1 MSEWRETDIGLV
13 PHDWNV
19 VRFKE
24 LLQIPLKN
32 GVNKPS
38 RVRGIGDYKMVN
50 MNEIFAHD
58 VIKDIPMEFVELND
72 NEQSTSLLE
81 KNDLLFARQSLVFE
95 GAGKCSIYTGNNE
108 KVCFEGHL
116 IRARINSKKSNPEF
130 YYYFFSSSYGKRFI
144 RTITE
149 QAVVA
154 GIRGSDLKELRIPYP
169 PKQQQD
175 GAVDILSCLDR
186 KIENLRKQNETLEAI
201 AQTLFKHW
209 FVDFEFPNADGKPY
223 KSSGGAMEPSELGD
237 IPAGWCAST
246 LGNEFDIAIGR
257 TPPRKESEWFST
269 NATDIKWVSIKD
281 MGSCGTYIFK
291 TSEYLTREAVDQFNI
306 PVIPANTVILSFKLT
321 VGRVAITPEEMLSNE
336 AIAHIKTSSD
346 SIPSEYV
353 YLFLSQFNFGK
364 LGNTSSIATA
374 VNSKSIKALEIIAPD
389 SGIISKFYATVKP
402 LFEKL
407 KVNSQQIQT
416 LTKTR
421 DVLLPKL
428 MSGKLRIKD

>member
-1 MSEWRETDIGLV
+1 MSEWEITSLGEICKKVITGGTPLSKNEDFFRDGTIPWLKTKEVNFCRIRKTESHISELGLANSSARLIPENSVIVAMYGQGDTAGRVAINEIPLTTNQACCNLVIDEKSADYNFVYFYLKNSYRELV
-13 PHDWNV
+13 NAKTGSAQPNLNTQIV
-19 VRFKE
+19 KE
-24 LLQIPLKN
+24 FPITLPLLQEQK
-32 GVNKPS
+32 
-38 RVRGIGDYKMVN
+38 
-50 MNEIFAHD
+50 EIAA
-58 VIKDIPMEFVELND
+58 VL
-72 NEQSTSLLE
+72 TS
-81 KNDLLFARQSLVFE
+81 
-95 GAGKCSIYTGNNE
+95 
-108 KVCFEGHL
+108 
-116 IRARINSKKSNPEF
+116 
-130 YYYFFSSSYGKRFI
+130 
-144 RTITE
+144 
-149 QAVVA
+149 
-154 GIRGSDLKELRIPYP
+154 
-169 PKQQQD
+169 
-175 GAVDILSCLDR
+175 LDR

-346 SIPSEYV
+346 SIPSEYI

>member
-1 MSEWRETDIGLV
+1 MSGW
-13 PHDWNV
+13 
-19 VRFKE
+19 KE
-24 LLQIPLKN
+24 LTLTEAGITLIDCDHKTPSPANKGLPYVAIPQMKDGYIDFSEARLISEEDFEVWTRKAN
-32 GVNKPS
+32 PQV
-38 RVRGIGDYKMVN
+38 
-50 MNEIFAHD
+50 HD
-58 VIKDIPMEFVELND
+58 VVLSRRCNPGESAYVAEGIKFALGQNLV
-72 NEQSTSLLE
+72 LLRSDGKLVKKPFLRWLIKSPAWWAE
-81 KNDLLFARQSLVFE
+81 VKN
-95 GAGKCSIYTGNNE
+95 N
-108 KVCFEGHL
+108 
-116 IRARINSKKSNPEF
+116 IN
-130 YYYFFSSSYGKRFI
+130 
-144 RTITE
+144 
-149 QAVVA
+149 V
-154 GIRGSDLKELRIPYP
+154 
-169 PKQQQD
+169 
-175 GAVDILSCLDR
+175 GAVFNSLKCGEIVNFKLPIPPIEEQEEITKTLFCLDH
-186 KIENLRKQNETLEAI
+186 KIEILRKQNETLEAI

-346 SIPSEYV
+346 SIPSEYI